1 MDNPMNRSKSVAV
14 NCECGA
20 NDTIMPPYISKVGVE
35 EISIHSTGLEIGC
48 ETTTMVSLNLA
59 ILHLYIDD
67 GSDVVKS

>member
-1 MDNPMNRSKSVAV
+1 MNRSKSVAV

-48 ETTTMVSLNLA
+48 ETTTMVSLNHA
-59 ILHLYIDD
+59 IHHHYIDD
-67 GSDVVKS
+67 ESDVLKS